1 MKANTFIAVVMFVCF
16 GCTSQQSEQL
26 TQQQR
31 DQIKNEV
38 KVVVDSIVAK
48 AERLDIGG
56 TIQYYWD
63 SPEFLAYN
71 PDGSRSDFQ
80 ALKKMI
86 VWFADS
92 VSAFKLATVRDEF
105 PILTKDLVIYVWCG
119 NDELTLK
126 SGDKIK
132 YDPDAQTFVFRKLDG
147 KWKMVYLHE
156 SATIT
161 TQKAGKK

>member
-1 MKANTFIAVVMFVCF
+1 MKANVFIAALMFLCF

-38 KVVVDSIVAK
+38 KVVDDSIFAK

-63 SPEFLAYN
+63 SPEFVAYN

-80 ALKKMI
+80 AWKKLLA
-86 VWFADS
+86 WFADS
-92 VSAFKLATVRDEF
+92 VSAFTVATVRDEF
-105 PILTKDLVIYVWCG
+105 PVVTKDLVIYVWSG

-132 YDPDAQTFVFRKLDG
+132 FDPDAQTIVFRKARRQMEDRL
-147 KWKMVYLHE
+147 
-156 SATIT
+156 SS
-161 TQKAGKK
+161 